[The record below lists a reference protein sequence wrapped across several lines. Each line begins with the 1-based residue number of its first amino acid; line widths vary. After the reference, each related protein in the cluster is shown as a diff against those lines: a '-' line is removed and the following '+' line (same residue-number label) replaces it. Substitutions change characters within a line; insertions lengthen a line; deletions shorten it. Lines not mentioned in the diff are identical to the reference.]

1 MFGGS
6 WQATESFSGCGA
18 WTGAAVSEA
27 GTSELR
33 TQNEDRWSLVE
44 DVAPGLVLLGVYD
57 GHGGNDAAHFLQQV
71 DNFFTSP
78 PLPCRQGRSE

>member
-1 MFGGS
+1 M
-6 WQATESFSGCGA
+6 
-18 WTGAAVSEA
+18 VSEA

-44 DVAPGLVLLGVYD
+44 DVSPGLVLLAVYD

-71 DNFFTSP
+71 RRPFPVDDAAGSDRVTPLARRATSP
-78 PLPCRQGRSE
+78 NLFSW

>member
-1 MFGGS
+1 VVGH

-44 DVAPGLVLLGVYD
+44 DVSPGLVLLGVYD
-57 GHGGNDAAHFLQQV
+57 GHGGDDAAHFLQEVRRPFPADHAAQ
-71 DNFFTSP
+71 S
-78 PLPCRQGRSE
+78 GASH